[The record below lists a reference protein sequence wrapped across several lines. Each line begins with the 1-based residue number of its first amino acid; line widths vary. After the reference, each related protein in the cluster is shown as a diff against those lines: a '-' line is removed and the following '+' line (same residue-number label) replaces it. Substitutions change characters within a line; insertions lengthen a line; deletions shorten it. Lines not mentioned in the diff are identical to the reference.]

1 MLYSMMAH
9 YKSSKW
15 VDLLP
20 LVTANYNSSS
30 HGTTGAKPVDLMR
43 AARRCVVQV
52 QHEAKEANLREDEA
66 NLPEDQ
72 VQDEAKGNSVCT
84 ADDDAMLAKA
94 RRRIGQAALKM
105 MTRRGHHRLL
115 RSLPTIHAGDF
126 VRIEAIDAK
135 KKTNWS
141 VELYQVVNVSSPAVD
156 AKLGVP
162 RSLPQLRLAGPVPDK
177 DDLEGQTDDDD
188 DDDAEGQENSESEET
203 DGNDDDEGQASDD
216 DDDDAAN
223 VPSGDGE
230 LLVKGLPRLS
240 ERFYRA
246 DLQLVNRKALRVF
259 RGTKPDF
266 SNGELFDLEAHLDAV
281 HACSIDQESKVQQQ
295 QLIDAHRRTPFR
307 TQQQERAARRR
318 RGAQGQ
324 RQRRKPK
331 RLIEQS
337 E

>member
-1 MLYSMMAH
+1 
-9 YKSSKW
+9 
-15 VDLLP
+15 
-20 LVTANYNSSS
+20 
-30 HGTTGAKPVDLMR
+30 
-43 AARRCVVQV
+43 
-52 QHEAKEANLREDEA
+52 
-66 NLPEDQ
+66 
-72 VQDEAKGNSVCT
+72 
-84 ADDDAMLAKA
+84 MLAKA

-105 MTRRGHHRLL
+105 MTRRGHHRVL

-135 KKTNWS
+135 KKTTWS

-162 RSLPQLRLAGPVPDK
+162 RSLPQFRLAGPVPDK
-177 DDLEGQTDDDD
+177 DD
-188 DDDAEGQENSESEET
+188 AEGQEDSEPEAS
-203 DGNDDDEGQASDD
+203 DNDDDPEGQGRTDD
-216 DDDDAAN
+216 D
-223 VPSGDGE
+223 E
-230 LLVKGLPRLS
+230 LRIAGLPRLS

-266 SNGELFDLEAHLDAV
+266 SNDELFDLEAHLDAV
-281 HACSIDQESKVQQQ
+281 HACSIDQESKVEQQ
-295 QLIDAHRRTPFR
+295 QLIDAHRRAPFR

>member
-1 MLYSMMAH
+1 
-9 YKSSKW
+9 
-15 VDLLP
+15 
-20 LVTANYNSSS
+20 
-30 HGTTGAKPVDLMR
+30 
-43 AARRCVVQV
+43 
-52 QHEAKEANLREDEA
+52 
-66 NLPEDQ
+66 
-72 VQDEAKGNSVCT
+72 
-84 ADDDAMLAKA
+84 
-94 RRRIGQAALKM
+94 M

-162 RSLPQLRLAGPVPDK
+162 RSLPQFRLAGPVS
-177 DDLEGQTDDDD
+177 DDDDDVEGQEDSEPEESD
-188 DDDAEGQENSESEET
+188 DDDAEGQGQT
-203 DGNDDDEGQASDD
+203 DDDE
-216 DDDDAAN
+216 
-223 VPSGDGE
+223 
-230 LLVKGLPRLS
+230 LLIAGLPRLS

-246 DLQLVNRKALRVF
+246 DLQLVNRQALRVF

-266 SNGELFDLEAHLDAV
+266 SNGELFDLEAHLNAV